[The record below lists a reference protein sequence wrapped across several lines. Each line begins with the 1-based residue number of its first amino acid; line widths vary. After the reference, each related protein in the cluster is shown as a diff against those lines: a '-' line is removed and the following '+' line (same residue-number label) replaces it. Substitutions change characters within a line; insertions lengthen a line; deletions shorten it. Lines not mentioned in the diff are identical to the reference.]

1 MYKPVTGNWDKML
14 HGKAASGTPR
24 DPVQAPGL
32 VDPAQYRRHHVET
45 GPVGS
50 EVASGQDQQ
59 ASCSGNTAALEPV
72 VMAGEPCCRASG

>member
-32 VDPAQYRRHHVET
+32 VDPAQYRRHHVT
-45 GPVGS
+45 VSKPSAPGS
-50 EVASGQDQQ
+50 ETAS
-59 ASCSGNTAALEPV
+59 
-72 VMAGEPCCRASG
+72 